1 MEFTELEKLSDS
13 MESATE
19 EERMLKLKEFFPT
32 LKIKVARISE
42 DSRGA
47 NQYKVTISNSGEKFN
62 IKFTDSLMNTY
73 NNERSSDFD
82 ILYCAVVDAQSYENS
97 RSLEDFADEFGY
109 DLYESSEK
117 KKIEKIYNGC
127 EKAYTDLQR
136 VFGYEGYEILNA
148 VYYCY

>member
-1 MEFTELEKLSDS
+1 MEFTELEALEEA

-32 LKIKVARISE
+32 LKIKATIMGESNK
-42 DSRGA
+42 GA

-73 NNERSSDFD
+73 NNERSSDIR

-109 DLYESSEK
+109 DICESSERR
-117 KKIEKIYNGC
+117 KIEKIYNGC
-127 EKAYTDLQR
+127 EKAYNDIQR
-136 VFGYEGYEILNA
+136 VFGYEGYEILSS